1 MPAKA
6 QPHATQIRIW
16 DGFIR
21 FFHWSLVVGF
31 ATSFFSG
38 EFDWMTVH
46 VWTGYGLCG
55 LLTARL
61 IWGVIGSKYARFGSF
76 IYSLS
81 ETRAYVR
88 GMLQGKPPHYLG
100 HNPLGALMV
109 FALLG
114 MCLLICLSGL
124 LTLATLEFEGPLVV
138 VNRWF
143 DDAMAYA
150 VEDIHETLPLVTL
163 ALVGLHVAGVVI
175 ASRLHGENLIKSMM
189 TGNKPMPS
197 SAGHHQQA
205 PIDSTPNTHLRN
217 PP

>member
-6 QPHATQIRIW
+6 PHHAPQIRVW
-16 DGFIR
+16 DGFVR
-21 FFHWSLVVGF
+21 LFHWSLVIGF
-31 ATSFFSG
+31 ATSFLSG

-76 IYSLS
+76 IYPLS
-81 ETRAYVR
+81 DTLTYAR

-124 LTLATLEFEGPLVV
+124 LTLATLEFEGPLVFA
-138 VNRWF
+138 NRWF

-150 VEDIHETLPLVTL
+150 VEDIHEILPWITL
-163 ALVGLHVAGVVI
+163 ALVGLHVVGVVI
-175 ASRLHGENLIKSMM
+175 SSRLHGENLIKSMI
-189 TGNKPMPS
+189 TGNKPTAPS
-197 SAGHHQQA
+197 AMNPSTQ
-205 PIDSTPNTHLRN
+205 PITRP
-217 PP
+217 